1 MFLIT
6 YSKVLV
12 KVLSVTEERNKTE
25 SLKTQNADSDILYS
39 LYDVYFREEKQQ
51 EGEEKEI

>member
-1 MFLIT
+1 VFLIT